1 MADLSTSKASE
12 YVTLV
17 SRDGYE
23 YIVRRSAA
31 CVSGTIARMLDSR
44 SKSPY
49 NDSSLFTVV
58 LEYLLHF
65 LQYFLG
71 TEGCFSS
78 HEIERGSGLRNVYFI
93 WWAFD
98 FGDIVS
104 ERATRKWRGWR
115 LEERRGAF
123 SFPLEK
129 KFFWMKG

>member
-49 NDSSLFTVV
+49 NDVSLLAIIFI
-58 LEYLLHF
+58 YILHF

-78 HEIERGSGLRNVYFI
+78 HEIERRSELRNIYLI

-98 FGDIVS
+98 LGIS
-104 ERATRKWRGWR
+104 
-115 LEERRGAF
+115 
-123 SFPLEK
+123 
-129 KFFWMKG
+129 